1 MPQSG
6 DSLRKDLLP
15 RYNKSPLIENRNGNM
30 ASYQDVCKRFSYFK
44 FVGHN
49 GFDWIECLIA
59 NEVNIV
65 DIEISQFESN
75 QWRNS

>member
-6 DSLRKDLLP
+6 DSLRKDLLH

-30 ASYQDVCKRFSYFK
+30 ASYQDVCKRFSYVK

>member
-1 MPQSG
+1 
-6 DSLRKDLLP
+6 
-15 RYNKSPLIENRNGNM
+15 M

-49 GFDWIECLIA
+49 GFDWIECLMA

-75 QWRNS
+75 Q